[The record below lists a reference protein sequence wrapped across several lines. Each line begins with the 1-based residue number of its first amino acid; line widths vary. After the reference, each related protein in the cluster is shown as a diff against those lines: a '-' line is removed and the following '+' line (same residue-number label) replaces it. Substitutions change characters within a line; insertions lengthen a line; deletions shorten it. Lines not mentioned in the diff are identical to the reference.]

1 MDVSSKRERI
11 TAARGERTLLSAAFD
26 LDLALDLGLGL
37 QNQIQ
42 NQHQNN
48 FKGSGQEC
56 PLYTRP
62 T

>member
-26 LDLALDLGLGL
+26 LDLALDLGL

-56 PLYTRP
+56 PLYPSP